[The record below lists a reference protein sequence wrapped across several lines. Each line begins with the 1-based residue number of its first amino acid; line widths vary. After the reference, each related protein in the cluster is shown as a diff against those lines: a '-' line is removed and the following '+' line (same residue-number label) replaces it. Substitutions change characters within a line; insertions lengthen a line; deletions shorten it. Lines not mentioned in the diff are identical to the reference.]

1 MARSSASVPI
11 RLMTMIAVAAAALA
25 ISVTAAARSHFDRLR
40 GVPAAAVRMP
50 ALPAGLQRGASVFQI
65 ERCMEELRNTP
76 TPPAAARSH
85 DLHRMTLPPAFA
97 PEEEGFRCPISGTD
111 A

>member
-1 MARSSASVPI
+1 
-11 RLMTMIAVAAAALA
+11 MTMIAIAAAALA
-25 ISVTAAARSHFDRLR
+25 ISVTAAARSYSDHLR
-40 GVPAAAVRMP
+40 GSTAAAAVRIP

-65 ERCMEELRNTP
+65 ERCLEELKNMP

-85 DLHRMTLPPAFA
+85 DLHRTTLPPAFA
-97 PEEEGFRCPISGTD
+97 PEEGFRCPISEMD